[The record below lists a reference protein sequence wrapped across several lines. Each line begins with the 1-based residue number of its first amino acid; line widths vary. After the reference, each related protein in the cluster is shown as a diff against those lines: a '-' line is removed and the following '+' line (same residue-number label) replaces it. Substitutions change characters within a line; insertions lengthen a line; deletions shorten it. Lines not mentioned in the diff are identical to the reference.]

1 MEKWKKMASKNF
13 LVRHKN
19 QIIAAVCGL
28 VAGAIAALALLF
40 AILFGYYQI
49 SPQDAVH
56 VTITDAIIEGTK
68 EDGSQINGFII
79 TTEDGT
85 EYLVTDYWNPIV
97 LSNDI
102 PEE

>member
-1 MEKWKKMASKNF
+1 MASKNF

-56 VTITDAIIEGTK
+56 VTITDAVIEGTK

-97 LSNDI
+97 LSDDI

>member
-1 MEKWKKMASKNF
+1 METIRNF
-13 LVRHKN
+13 LSEHKDILTN
-19 QIIAAVCGL
+19 TLCGF
-28 VAGAIAALALLF
+28 VAGMLAAIIILF
-40 AILFGYYQI
+40 SILFGYYQI

-85 EYLVTDYWNPIV
+85 EYLVTDYWSPIV
-97 LSNDI
+97 LSDDI

>member
-1 MEKWKKMASKNF
+1 MTFSTF

-19 QIIAAVCGL
+19 KIVSAVCGL
-28 VAGAIAALALLF
+28 VAGAIAALALL
-40 AILFGYYQI
+40 AIILFGYYQI

-56 VTITDAIIEGTK
+56 VTITEAVIEGTK

-85 EYLVTDYWNPIV
+85 EYLVTDYWSPIV
-97 LSNDI
+97 LIDDV

>member
-1 MEKWKKMASKNF
+1 MAFKTF

-19 QIIAAVCGL
+19 HIIAAVCGL
-28 VAGAIAALALLF
+28 VAGALAAFALLST
-40 AILFGYYQI
+40 ILFGYYQI

-56 VTITDAIIEGTK
+56 VTITNAVIEGTK

-97 LSNDI
+97 LSDDI

>member
-1 MEKWKKMASKNF
+1 MAFKTFIVRNKNA
-13 LVRHKN
+13 LTS
-19 QIIAAVCGL
+19 ILCGF
-28 VAGAIAALALLF
+28 VAGMLAAIIILF
-40 AILFGYYQI
+40 SILFGYYQI
-49 SPQDAVH
+49 SPQDALH

-97 LSNDI
+97 LSDDI

>member
-1 MEKWKKMASKNF
+1 MEKWRKMASKNF

-49 SPQDAVH
+49 SPQDVVH
-56 VTITDAIIEGTK
+56 VTITDAVIEGTK

-85 EYLVTDYWNPIV
+85 EYLVTDYWSPIV
-97 LSNDI
+97 LSDDI

>member
-1 MEKWKKMASKNF
+1 MSFKTFITK
-13 LVRHKN
+13 HKDALTN
-19 QIIAAVCGL
+19 TICGF
-28 VAGAIAALALLF
+28 VAGMLAAIIILF
-40 AILFGYYQI
+40 SILFGYYQI

-85 EYLVTDYWNPIV
+85 EYLVTDYWSPIL

-102 PEE
+102 PAE

>member
-1 MEKWKKMASKNF
+1 MPFNTF
-13 LVRHKN
+13 IVRHKN
-19 QIIAAVCGL
+19 KIIAAVCGL
-28 VAGAIAALALLF
+28 MAGAIVALALLS

-56 VTITDAIIEGTK
+56 VTITDAVIEGTK

-97 LSNDI
+97 LSDDI

>member
-1 MEKWKKMASKNF
+1 MPFNTF
-13 LVRHKN
+13 IVRHKN
-19 QIIAAVCGL
+19 KIIAAVCGL
-28 VAGAIAALALLF
+28 MAGAIVALALLS

-49 SPQDAVH
+49 SPQDAVY
-56 VTITDAIIEGTK
+56 VTITDAVIEGTK

-97 LSNDI
+97 LSDDI

>member
-1 MEKWKKMASKNF
+1 MAFSTF
-13 LVRHKN
+13 LVRNKN
-19 QIIAAVCGL
+19 KIVAATCGL
-28 VAGAIAALALLF
+28 VAGAITALALLA
-40 AILFGYYQI
+40 AILFGYYQVQ
-49 SPQDAVH
+49 PQEAVNI
-56 VTITDAIIEGTK
+56 TITQAAIQGTK

-97 LSNDI
+97 LSDDI

>member
-1 MEKWKKMASKNF
+1 MTFSIF
-13 LVRHKN
+13 LVRNKN
-19 QIIAAVCGL
+19 KIVAAACGL
-28 VAGAIAALALLF
+28 VAGAITALALLA
-40 AILFGYYQI
+40 AILFGYYHVQ
-49 SPQDAVH
+49 PQEAVNI
-56 VTITDAIIEGTK
+56 TITQAVIQGTK

-97 LSNDI
+97 LSDDI

>member
-1 MEKWKKMASKNF
+1 MSFKTF
-13 LVRHKN
+13 ITGHKDILAN
-19 QIIAAVCGL
+19 SICGF
-28 VAGAIAALALLF
+28 VAGMLAAIIILF
-40 AILFGYYQI
+40 SILFGYYQI

-56 VTITDAIIEGTK
+56 VTITDAVIEGTK

-97 LSNDI
+97 LSDDI

>member
-1 MEKWKKMASKNF
+1 MEKIRKFFTKHKDT
-13 LVRHKN
+13 LVN
-19 QIIAAVCGL
+19 TLCGF
-28 VAGAIAALALLF
+28 VAGMLAAIIILF
-40 AILFGYYQI
+40 SILFGYYQI

-97 LSNDI
+97 LSDDI

>member
-1 MEKWKKMASKNF
+1 MEKIRKFFTKYKDILANS
-13 LVRHKN
+13 
-19 QIIAAVCGL
+19 ICGF
-28 VAGAIAALALLF
+28 VAGMLAAIIILF
-40 AILFGYYQI
+40 SILFGYYQVQ
-49 SPQDAVH
+49 PQDAVH

-85 EYLVTDYWNPIV
+85 EYLVTDYWSPIV
-97 LSNDI
+97 LSDDI

>member
-1 MEKWKKMASKNF
+1 MASKNF

-97 LSNDI
+97 LSDDI

>member
-1 MEKWKKMASKNF
+1 METIRNF
-13 LVRHKN
+13 LSKYKDTLTN
-19 QIIAAVCGL
+19 TFCGF
-28 VAGAIAALALLF
+28 VAGMLAAIIILF
-40 AILFGYYQI
+40 SILFGYYQI

-85 EYLVTDYWNPIV
+85 EYLVTDYWSPIV
-97 LSNDI
+97 LSDNI
-102 PEE
+102 PEG

>member
-1 MEKWKKMASKNF
+1 MEKIRKFFAKHRNV
-13 LVRHKN
+13 LTN
-19 QIIAAVCGL
+19 TLCGF
-28 VAGAIAALALLF
+28 VAGMLAAIIILF
-40 AILFGYYQI
+40 SILFGYYQI

-56 VTITDAIIEGTK
+56 ITITDAIIEGTK

-85 EYLVTDYWNPIV
+85 KYLVTDYWSPIV
-97 LSNDI
+97 LSDDI

>member
-1 MEKWKKMASKNF
+1 MAFKTF
-13 LVRHKN
+13 IVRHKDVLTN
-19 QIIAAVCGL
+19 TLCGF
-28 VAGAIAALALLF
+28 VAGMLAAIIILF
-40 AILFGYYQI
+40 SILFGYYQI
-49 SPQDAVH
+49 QPQEAVH

-85 EYLVTDYWNPIV
+85 EYLVTDYWSPIV
-97 LSNDI
+97 LSDDI

>member
-1 MEKWKKMASKNF
+1 MAFNTF

-19 QIIAAVCGL
+19 QIVAAVCGL
-28 VAGAIAALALLF
+28 VAGAIAALTLLA
-40 AILFGYYQI
+40 AILFGYYHVE
-49 SPQDAVH
+49 PQETVNI
-56 VTITDAIIEGTK
+56 TITQAVIQGTK
-68 EDGSQINGFII
+68 EDGSEINGFII

-97 LSNDI
+97 LSDDI

>member
-1 MEKWKKMASKNF
+1 MAFKTF
-13 LVRHKN
+13 IVRN
-19 QIIAAVCGL
+19 RDALTSILCGF
-28 VAGAIAALALLF
+28 VAGMLAAI
-40 AILFGYYQI
+40 YYQI

-56 VTITDAIIEGTK
+56 VTITDAVIEGTK

-97 LSNDI
+97 LSDDI

>member
-1 MEKWKKMASKNF
+1 MAFKTFITRYKDILANS
-13 LVRHKN
+13 
-19 QIIAAVCGL
+19 ICGF
-28 VAGAIAALALLF
+28 VAGILAAIIILF
-40 AILFGYYQI
+40 SILFGYYQVQ
-49 SPQDAVH
+49 PQEAVH

-85 EYLVTDYWNPIV
+85 EYLVTDYWSPIV
-97 LSNDI
+97 LSDNI

>member
-1 MEKWKKMASKNF
+1 METIRNF
-13 LVRHKN
+13 LSEHKDTLTN
-19 QIIAAVCGL
+19 TLCGF
-28 VAGAIAALALLF
+28 VAGMLAAIIILF
-40 AILFGYYQI
+40 SILFGYYQI

-85 EYLVTDYWNPIV
+85 EYLVTDYWSPIV
-97 LSNDI
+97 LSDDI